1 MKEKWYREI
10 FLADNVASE
19 VLDCEEAKAELTV
32 EEMRELIEAF
42 GEEDFV
48 TVTDEKELVAVG

>member
-1 MKEKWYREI
+1 MKEKWYKQI

-19 VLDCEEAKAELTV
+19 VLDCKEAREELTV
-32 EEMRELIEAF
+32 EEMRELLEAF

-48 TVTDEKELVAVG
+48 TVTDDKEIVAV